1 MYQTMPISCW
11 NSRNMK
17 KKKKVEKSMGI
28 PGSLYKKIVFAKC
41 HLCLSPGF
49 VGFSST
55 CKRPNMSFSI
65 FHTHGYKALHSHC
78 FSFVQP
84 IHVHL

>member
-1 MYQTMPISCW
+1 
-11 NSRNMK
+11 
-17 KKKKVEKSMGI
+17 MGI

-65 FHTHGYKALHSHC
+65 FHTHGC
-78 FSFVQP
+78 
-84 IHVHL
+84 